1 MGATEARAARE
12 PREERDTSPSLR
24 EVLASRRV
32 RRSLLAL
39 FLAQA
44 ASTSALTTSVAL
56 SSILVTRIT
65 GSGTLSGLP
74 ATLNTVSASLAA
86 FAAGLAMARF
96 GRRAGLVSGFLLGAL
111 GAAVGCA
118 FALSGNLV
126 GFLLG
131 SVLVGA
137 AQAIILQGRYAA
149 ADLVPAAV
157 RGRVVGL
164 ILFGAVVGAV
174 IAAALTPFLQR
185 LSAALTV
192 PAIELGWAQ
201 SALML
206 AVGGV
211 LVLVL
216 FRNPDRQTGVS
227 RETRMSLA
235 QFLSAAARPEIR
247 LGVLNLVLGQSVM
260 VMLMNLFPLHALH
273 HGQGL
278 STISAII
285 SVHIGGMFA
294 LAWLTGGL
302 VDRFG
307 AWTMSTAGG
316 VMLFAG
322 ALTSA
327 LTASVVGLAVAL
339 YLIGLGWN
347 LCFVAGSALLA
358 RHLEPSIRTSFQGT
372 ADVLVWLCAGGSTL
386 GGGYLVGAYDYPA
399 VGVIGG
405 LVAAALLLLVGF
417 TWVRLRPPADRGLLA
432 G

>member
-1 MGATEARAARE
+1 MEATEARDVRAASE
-12 PREERDTSPSLR
+12 PSPSLR
-24 EVLASRRV
+24 EALASPRV

-65 GSGTLSGLP
+65 GSATLSGLP

-174 IAAALTPFLQR
+174 VAAALTPFLQR

-211 LVLVL
+211 LMLVL
-216 FRNPDRQTGVS
+216 FRNPGRDTGVS
-227 RETRMSLA
+227 RGTRMSLA
-235 QFLSAAARPEIR
+235 QFLSAAGRPEIR

-260 VMLMNLFPLHALH
+260 VMLMNLFPLHALR

-285 SVHIGGMFA
+285 SVHIAGMFA

-302 VDRFG
+302 VDRYG
-307 AWTMSTAGG
+307 PWTMSTGGG

-358 RHLEPSIRTSFQGT
+358 KHLEPSIRTSFQGT
-372 ADVLVWLCAGGSTL
+372 ADVLVWLSAGGSTL

-417 TWVRLRPPADRGLLA
+417 TWVRLRPPADPGPA
-432 G
+432 PG